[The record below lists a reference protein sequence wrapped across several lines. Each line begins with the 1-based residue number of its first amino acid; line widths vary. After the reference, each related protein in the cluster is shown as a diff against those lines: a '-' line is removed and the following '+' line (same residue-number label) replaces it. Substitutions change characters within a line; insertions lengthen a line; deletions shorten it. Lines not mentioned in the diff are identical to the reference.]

1 LVVRRDG
8 RREGGRVGRGGMDV
22 DAGWEGSRRVSARL
36 LLGLLLGLLRIGWEG
51 RYPILCVDR
60 WTDEEDLGTGA
71 EGREDWGIDECLEDA
86 AAVVAVVEG
95 KQRKGAGRTRVED
108 SFESLR
114 VDERMKNEG
123 EEQEKEV
130 LVLPV

>member
-1 LVVRRDG
+1 
-8 RREGGRVGRGGMDV
+8 M
-22 DAGWEGSRRVSARL
+22 
-36 LLGLLLGLLRIGWEG
+36 LRIGWEG

-95 KQRKGAGRTRVED
+95 KQRKGTGRTRVED

-130 LVLPV
+130 LVLPVQQLMRDPSRALACSRAL